1 MMMPFFCCCCCYSL
15 CTGSSLFPD
24 FSFPQSLNGFPSSY
38 ADSLETPPPQRSS
51 ILMSVFSYPALL
63 PVTIYSLILSSKQSD
78 KIRSDQSLSRV
89 LLKAVRT
96 ACVRTYMCVCGH
108 AHMHAQSCVCLFLL
122 LNCKFYKDKS
132 FLLASQWGHIFN
144 V

>member
-1 MMMPFFCCCCCYSL
+1 MYCVVSVCIVLYIPFLTFFLPFYKLFSSFQFYDDAIFCCCCYSL

-78 KIRSDQSLSRV
+78 QIRSDQLLSRV

-96 ACVRTYMCVCGH
+96 
-108 AHMHAQSCVCLFLL
+108 
-122 LNCKFYKDKS
+122 N
-132 FLLASQWGHIFN
+132 
-144 V
+144 